1 MPRIPS
7 VEGSAR
13 PIPQPSGS
21 IARIGAGDADSL
33 TAEARVTAQ
42 QGGMLMQVGDQL
54 AARQKEFDKEVE
66 REQLRVD
73 TLRAED
79 AMTKLREKQLAL
91 SLGDGGYTKVQGTA
105 ALSRPLLKDY
115 GDMFDAEVRGMM
127 GELGNDQQKELF
139 RQRAQVVN
147 LQYREGILR
156 HLATESKQAQKQQLE
171 GTVAVEIKQATA
183 NWDKPDEVGFS
194 IERVRAGINRMAEID
209 GWDGKYTEAKTKEVL
224 GKIHDAVIDQ
234 MISSGQLVRAQD
246 WYKANKEDVDVGTA
260 QTIQAKTVDAQQ
272 REVFNG
278 LRASFLAVQE
288 SPQGLKDLMKSVQG
302 IKDLDEA
309 KRNNLVNQIQS
320 QQNMLER
327 RAQAAQQHADSVA
340 TRVANELN
348 TAIYSGREFTQAD
361 VPMLQKL
368 AAQSPSQAV
377 RINGLIKLADEMASF
392 RTKGLEEQLAIIQ
405 KDALGVRDGSVDARA
420 ANARKSS
427 YDASVKLR
435 SDDPPTWAVT
445 QGIWKADSPQA
456 QGLNISQI
464 DKLDPNQ
471 LLARYD
477 AVRSMASAP
486 GYAVPFKPLTSV
498 EVREAVVAMQKLR
511 PEQRMGFL
519 SVLAEKSKGDMAG
532 YRALLAQIA
541 PDQPAVAKAAVLAI
555 DANTDRRKAHAADII
570 AQGQS
575 ILEPLS
581 QETGKAGKTAL
592 MQQPPETKL
601 RAKFTEDVRN
611 AYSMSPEEHDATFQT
626 IRAAYA
632 ALTKD
637 SNTADRTI
645 IDNDAWKK
653 AVDMA
658 TGGIHKYK
666 GRETV
671 LPWGMSAGEW
681 EDKAFSQIKSMER
694 AGKLPPGITANRL
707 LDLPVVKI
715 SDTKY
720 VFIQD
725 GTQRVDTDKIGPDG
739 KPIPLVIDIA
749 APIEAGPR
757 PVITPG
763 TSLLKRRAAIAD
775 QQKFD
780 QQFGA
785 PK

>member
-13 PIPQPSGS
+13 PTPQPVGNVT
-21 IARIGAGDADSL
+21 RIGAGDADSL
-33 TAEARVTAQ
+33 SAEARVTAQ
-42 QGGMLMQVGDQL
+42 QGGMLMQAGDQL
-54 AARQKEFDKEVE
+54 AARQKEFDREVE
-66 REQLRVD
+66 REQLKVD

-91 SLGDGGYTKVQGTA
+91 SLGENGYTKVQGTA
-105 ALSRPLLKDY
+105 AISRPLLKDY
-115 GDMFDAEVRGMM
+115 GDLFDQEVKGMM

-156 HLATESKQAQKQQLE
+156 HLATESRQAQKQQLE

-209 GWDGKYTEAKTKEVL
+209 GWDSKYTQAKTKEVL
-224 GKIHDAVIDQ
+224 GKIHDSVIDQ

-260 QTIQAKTVDAQQ
+260 KTIQAKTVDAQQ

-278 LRASFLAVQE
+278 LRASFLAVQD

-302 IKDLDEA
+302 APSLDEA
-309 KRNNLVNQIQS
+309 KRNTLVAQIQS
-320 QQNMLER
+320 QQQTLAT
-327 RAQAAQQHADSVA
+327 RAQTAAIREEARA
-340 TRVANELN
+340 TRAANEL
-348 TAIYSGREFTQAD
+348 TAAIYSGREFTQAD
-361 VPMLQKL
+361 IPMLERMAKEN
-368 AAQSPSQAV
+368 PSQAP
-377 RINGLIKLADEMASF
+377 RINGLIKLNQEMAVF
-392 RTKGLEEQLAIIQ
+392 RTMPLEQQLAIVQ
-405 KDALGVRDGSVDARA
+405 RDEVGVRDGSVTDKTRDARKA
-420 ANARKSS
+420 IYESS
-427 YDASVKLR
+427 LKMR
-435 SDDPPTWAVT
+435 GEDPSTWAV
-445 QGIWKADSPQA
+445 QKGVWKPDAPEA
-456 QGLNISQI
+456 QPLDFSNL
-464 DKLDPNQ
+464 DKLDPAA
-471 LLARYD
+471 LKARYD
-477 AVRSMASAP
+477 AVRGLAYGAP
-486 GYAVPFKPLTSV
+486 GYAVPFKPGTSA
-498 EVREAVVAMQKLR
+498 EVRVATTMLSKMR

-519 SVLAEKSKGDMAG
+519 SVLAEKSKGDMEG
-532 YRALLAQIA
+532 YRAFLAQIA

-555 DANTDRRKAHAADII
+555 DANADRRKATAADLI
-570 AQGQS
+570 AAGQS
-575 ILEPLS
+575 ILEPPS

-592 MQQPPETKL
+592 IQQPPEAKL

-611 AYSMSPEEHDATFQT
+611 AYSTSPEEHDATFQT

-653 AVDMA
+653 AVDLA

-671 LPWGMSAGEW
+671 LPWGMGAGEW
-681 EDKAFSQIKSMER
+681 EDKAFTQIKSMER
-694 AGKLPPGITANRL
+694 AGKLPPGMSANRL
-707 LDLPVVKI
+707 LDLQRIKVG
-715 SDTKY
+715 DTKY
-720 VFIQD
+720 VLMQD
-725 GTQRVDTDKIGPDG
+725 GQPVLSDKVGRDG
-739 KPIPLVIDIA
+739 RPEPLVIDVA
-749 APIEAGPR
+749 APIEPGAR
-757 PVITPG
+757 PAVPAG
-763 TSLLKRRAAIAD
+763 TSPLKRRAAIAD

-780 QQFGA
+780 QQWGA